1 MYFDVSSPDVLS
13 EVHSLRDEVLALA
26 RLQQPNLG
34 WDELNASVVRLF
46 GADGLLAPEAAQ
58 VLRSYPEAVDAM
70 DRFDNVVLDVDARLA
85 ALREA
90 TDEVRFA
97 HPELAEVKAI
107 NTVAD
112 YFSGN
117 DGEGLE
123 NTRVV
128 RIAARLRGRQAGI
141 STGRAHM
148 DLAPLLAAGPT
159 AKRNLACLLEA
170 DFSAIFVRE
179 IHAPAPASAPA
190 PAHAAP
196 ASAPAVKRGK

>member
-1 MYFDVSSPDVLS
+1 MYFDVANPDVLS

-26 RLQQPNLG
+26 RLQQPGLG
-34 WDELNASVVRLF
+34 WDEFNAMVVRLF

-58 VLRSYPEAVDAM
+58 VLRSYPEAADAM
-70 DRFDNVVLDVDARLA
+70 DRFDNVVLDVDARLS

-107 NTVAD
+107 NTVAN
-112 YFSGN
+112 YFSR
-117 DGEGLE
+117 DYGEGLDD
-123 NTRVV
+123 TRVL

-141 STGRAHM
+141 STGLAHM
-148 DLAPLLAAGPT
+148 DLAPLVASGPT

-170 DFSAIFVRE
+170 DFSAIFVRGL
-179 IHAPAPASAPA
+179 HAPAPAPVPTPAPA
-190 PAHAAP
+190 PAAKH
-196 ASAPAVKRGK
+196 GK